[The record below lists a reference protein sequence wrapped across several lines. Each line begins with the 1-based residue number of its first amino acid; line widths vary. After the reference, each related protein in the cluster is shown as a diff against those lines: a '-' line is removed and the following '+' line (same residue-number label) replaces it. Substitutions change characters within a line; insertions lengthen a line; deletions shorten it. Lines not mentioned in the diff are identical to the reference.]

1 MSTLEDDKKQLEE
14 VIAHKDSMLAI
25 LRAKNIDP
33 SAFEVSANE
42 TINDFAAACVSAKA
56 DTFYTD

>member
-14 VIAHKDSMLAI
+14 VIAYKDAMLAI
-25 LRAKNIDP
+25 LRAKSIDP
-33 SAFEVSANE
+33 TAFEASANE

-56 DTFYTD
+56 ETFCTD